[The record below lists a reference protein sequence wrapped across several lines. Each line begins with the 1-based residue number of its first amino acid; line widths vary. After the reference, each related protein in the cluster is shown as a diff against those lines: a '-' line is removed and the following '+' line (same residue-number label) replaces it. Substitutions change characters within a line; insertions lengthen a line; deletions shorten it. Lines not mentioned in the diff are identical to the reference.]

1 MNMPQSVGYMTAST
15 GVPSST
21 KPPPRPA
28 NIRTGSQTGG
38 PLTAEPA
45 NVSPT
50 SSAPSPSSSP
60 PPRPRPEA
68 ETQVTIKAADK
79 TPIWSTHYIDPC
91 LRSTL
96 IHVPHQI
103 SNIANVALSGLASGP
118 KEKFN
123 TTIGAPID
131 GLAREV
137 KGWTIGADGKFSTED
152 GGIEL
157 GIGVIRSGRVEGEGG
172 KEGKEK
178 GKDKGRKTARV
189 EVNSK
194 KGGIKVDVVSKTT
207 LLHWVSLSQ
216 TNVNCRIG

>member
-1 MNMPQSVGYMTAST
+1 M
-15 GVPSST
+15 
-21 KPPPRPA
+21 
-28 NIRTGSQTGG
+28 
-38 PLTAEPA
+38 
-45 NVSPT
+45 
-50 SSAPSPSSSP
+50 
-60 PPRPRPEA
+60 
-68 ETQVTIKAADK
+68 
-79 TPIWSTHYIDPC
+79 
-91 LRSTL
+91 
-96 IHVPHQI
+96 PHQI

-189 EVNSK
+189 EINSK
-194 KGGIKVDVVSKTT
+194 KGGIKVDVVSKLHYCIGYRSVKRT
-207 LLHWVSLSQ
+207 L
-216 TNVNCRIG
+216 IAE